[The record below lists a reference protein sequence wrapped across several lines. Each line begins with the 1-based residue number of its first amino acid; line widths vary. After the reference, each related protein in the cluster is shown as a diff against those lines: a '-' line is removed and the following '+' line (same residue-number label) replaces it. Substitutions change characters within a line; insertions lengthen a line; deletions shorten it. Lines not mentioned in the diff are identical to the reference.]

1 MITIPVD
8 GHPDLQFTDKQAH
21 VINVRNR
28 EDPYHIILEGAVRSG
43 KTHLNNLFWIAHIG
57 RFPPPQKNFILT
69 GNTIGAIHRNVI
81 SPLAEFMRRE
91 ITLDTFNRFRIGP
104 HLINCFGSDRETSYR
119 AMQGMTAFGWYA
131 NEISVHHANTI
142 QEAFQR
148 CSGEGARIFWDCNPD
163 NPNHSVKVDYI
174 DQNGLRDPDGK
185 LVISSHHFVLDDNEF
200 LTKEYVANVKRTTPA
215 GMWYDRRILGLWVAA
230 EGIIFTNWKEIDEIP
245 DEVKKHSRRFYGL
258 DFGFSVDPAVLIDVY
273 FNGDEIWV
281 DELIYSTDYTNYMLA
296 ADMEKFCDRD
306 VQIYADSAEPKS
318 IEEIFSFGFNIH
330 GATKGP
336 DSVRVGIDWMLGKR
350 IYVTSKSKNII
361 NELQNYAWK
370 VNKDGAKLPVPIDT
384 YNDAIDSIRYASS
397 EFIDVFKG
405 RISDVGADELGL

>member
-1 MITIPVD
+1 MKGP
-8 GHPDLQFTDKQAH
+8 LCDKQYEVAKFYKNNQPRH
-21 VINVRNR
+21 L
-28 EDPYHIILEGAVRSG
+28 ILEGAIRSG
-43 KTHLNNLFWIAHIG
+43 KTYVDLLLWNSHVHG
-57 RFPPPQKNFILT
+57 MPKPSKDFIIT
-69 GNTIGAIHRNVI
+69 GYTIGSIERNI
-81 SPLAEFMRRE
+81 IKPMSNLLGLS
-91 ITLDTFNRFRIGP
+91 ITLDQFGRFDMGS
-104 HLINCFGSDRETSYR
+104 HKINCFGTNTESSHKP
-119 AMQGMTAFGWYA
+119 MQGMTSYGWLG
-131 NEISVHHANTI
+131 NEITSHHRNSVT
-142 QEAFQR
+142 EAFQR
-148 CSGEGARIFWDCNPD
+148 CSGDGSRIFWDTNPD
-163 NPNHSVKVDYI
+163 NPTHPVKVDYV
-174 DQNGLRDPDGK
+174 DRSGLRDEDGN
-185 LVISSHHFVLDDNEF
+185 LAIQSFHFVLDDNE
-200 LTKEYVANVKRTTPA
+200 LLPKEYVDDVKRTTPA

-245 DEVKKHSRRFYGL
+245 EEVKLHSRRFYGL

-370 VNKDGAKLPVPIDT
+370 VNKDGAKLPVPIDM
-384 YNDAIDSIRYASS
+384 YDHAIDSIRYASS
-397 EFIDVFKG
+397 EFIDIFKG